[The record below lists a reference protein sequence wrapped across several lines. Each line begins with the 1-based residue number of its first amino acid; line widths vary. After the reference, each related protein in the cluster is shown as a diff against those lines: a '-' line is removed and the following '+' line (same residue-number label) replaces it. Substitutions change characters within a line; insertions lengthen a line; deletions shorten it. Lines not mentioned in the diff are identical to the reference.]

1 MATDKM
7 TTENLKVFEE
17 KEKRG
22 LPIWAW
28 LLPLFILLMIGI
40 WLYSRHSN
48 TRTAAEATPV
58 TDQTKPDN
66 GAAATQAGS
75 ALTAAGIADSIRT
88 NGRVS
93 LNNSDVHFA
102 TGSATLAGNSQSVL
116 DQTARALKSNA
127 DCRMRIIGHT
137 DSVGSASA
145 NEQLAQQRASSVM
158 SYLTAHGVDQSR
170 LTIDAKGGT
179 QPVST
184 NNSDAGRAENRR
196 VELIKM

>member
-102 TGSATLAGNSQSVL
+102 TGSATLAGVAAAGIADPAVL
-116 DQTARALKSNA
+116 TCAAFVLKWQ
-127 DCRMRIIGHT
+127 
-137 DSVGSASA
+137 GSIKGVAG
-145 NEQLAQQRASSVM
+145 
-158 SYLTAHGVDQSR
+158 YGTHGC
-170 LTIDAKGGT
+170 
-179 QPVST
+179 
-184 NNSDAGRAENRR
+184 
-196 VELIKM
+196 